1 MKTKDYEARAM
12 QDVTIGELP
21 KQDNPN
27 NSDLLVIQGASLT
40 EATSI
45 QQLKTKILSGGVGSG
60 GDTIGVYRFSA
71 TLIEDLSWG
80 LMDGTQYTKEQKED
94 FYSWLLEQDS
104 TTKQAFS
111 LDTIAEKFILP
122 NYSGLGLKVT
132 NTSGVKNTVG
142 GVVNHKHT
150 INVGDGVQSTTPTII
165 GISDFYHLP
174 PRSTTQG
181 GSDNANG
188 NRCVIGLFY
197 EGDAGITKIEATPN
211 PKNTN
216 NQTLEDVPYPYFT
229 GFCYVKMT
237 NGVAVDVVSSPY
249 IKSDGSVAMDLDYTP
264 TDIQDVATKRYIDNK
279 FLNYEVP
286 LSFSINDIGK
296 RVPYYSNAE
305 NNPTLIALDGT
316 KYLISDYPDFDYE
329 TQEGFTNDGVYFWF
343 ANIELELKSFQN
355 YIQTSK
361 EWFKLPLYSGLV
373 KGQTLVGNFEFNSK
387 MIYNF
392 LNSPQGAR
400 FLFANDTLG
409 ENAKNNGGFTILDPV
424 EYRIRANYNNFGGT
438 RDADVPPTSII
449 NKYKQ
454 SFESISVDG
463 FGGAVTAF
471 PFYSYIAGTGISA
484 YSIGYTGTTGEVGYL
499 KIQPDYMVAKI
510 QQVGGGA
517 SGSGDLKSDRSV
529 PLTGAGTFN
538 TKQIAGM
545 DDLKDSNIIVTDE
558 ARVITTLKDKLDA
571 MDTIITNLTTKLN
584 SYDTKYRSFTCKRVK
599 SGLNV
604 AINSNATN
612 LTNLTQYFRASQNPV
627 VTSFGSSISGLPL
640 GAINLI
646 EVGTGVNQGFKFPI
660 IDGIVNANLTF
671 TIRVTGSIS
680 GPAGNPRELICY
692 LRRVSDNSIVANG
705 GIIKV
710 NDNNFN
716 SRSVIVPSFIQGA
729 TDPFYA
735 SGFYLDLLN
744 NSGGNLTLTSLELL
758 IQG

>member
-1 MKTKDYEARAM
+1 MKTKNYEARAI

-27 NSDLLVIQGASLT
+27 NSDLVVIQGASLT

-94 FYSWLLEQDS
+94 FYNWLLEQDS

-111 LDTIAEKFILP
+111 LDTVAEKFILP
-122 NYSGLGLKVT
+122 NYTGLGLKVT
-132 NTSGVKNTVG
+132 NASGVKNTVG

-150 INVGDGVQSTTPTII
+150 INFENEIQTTPAALI
-165 GISDFYHLP
+165 GVSDYFYLP
-174 PRSTTQG
+174 PRSTPQG
-181 GSDNANG
+181 GNGNVNG
-188 NRCVIGLFY
+188 NRCVLSLFY
-197 EGDAGITKIEATPN
+197 EGDNAITKIEAMEN

-216 NQTLEDVPYPYFT
+216 NQTLQDVPYPYFT
-229 GFCYVKMT
+229 GFCYIKMT

-249 IKSDGSVAMDLDYTP
+249 LKSDGTVAMDLDYTP
-264 TDIQDVATKRYIDNK
+264 TDINDVATKRYIDNK

-316 KYLISDYPDFDYE
+316 KYLISDYPDFDYA

-355 YIQTSK
+355 YIQPSK
-361 EWFKLPLYSGLV
+361 EWFRLPFYSGRV
-373 KGQTLVGNFEFNSK
+373 KGQTMGGNFEFNSK

-392 LNSPQGAR
+392 LNSPQGAK

-409 ENAKNNGGFTILDPV
+409 ENAKNNGGFTILDPA
-424 EYRIRANYNNFGGT
+424 EYKIRANYNNYAGT
-438 RDADVPPTSII
+438 RDVDVLPTSII

-454 SFESISVDG
+454 SYESIYVDG
-463 FGGAVTAF
+463 FGGAVTAY

-484 YSIGYTGTTGEVGYL
+484 YSLGFTGATGEVGYL

-529 PLTGAGTFN
+529 LLTGEGTFN
-538 TKQIAGM
+538 TKQTAAM
-545 DDLKDSNIIVTDE
+545 DDLKDSNIIITDS
-558 ARVITTLKDKLDA
+558 ARVITTLDSKLIDIDNKITTLESNA
-571 MDTIITNLTTKLN
+571 NAFKVAQSRRLVKPNADIIT
-584 SYDTKYRSFTCKRVK
+584 
-599 SGLNV
+599 
-604 AINSNATN
+604 I
-612 LTNLTQYFRASQNPV
+612 
-627 VTSFGSSISGLPL
+627 L
-640 GAINLI
+640 G
-646 EVGTGVNQGFKFPI
+646 QGRLFPI
-660 IDGIVNANLTF
+660 DTFIPTTIAGYESDTF
-671 TIRVTGSIS
+671 TIETFNGKKVIKEKMNNGVKTRHLNIRLSLGHTTTMANKKVELAVFLFRGGQTGLDDNSAIATGSSMLFYDTDTRGQSTNLLSVVVNGIDDKFVTEGFFIVLKSLNQS
-680 GPAGNPRELICY
+680 GDSLVFSKGDILINI
-692 LRRVSDNSIVANG
+692 VNSN
-705 GIIKV
+705 
-710 NDNNFN
+710 
-716 SRSVIVPSFIQGA
+716 
-729 TDPFYA
+729 
-735 SGFYLDLLN
+735 
-744 NSGGNLTLTSLELL
+744 
-758 IQG
+758 